1 MVMCIMVW
9 PMDCG
14 DIICVVVVHSY
25 GLQCHCKCYSIFS
38 GICSVF
44 MLPIF
49 LVVMEAYMLW
59 LLRVVNYCS
68 TWTLYQLL
76 W

>member
-1 MVMCIMVW
+1 VL
-9 PMDCG
+9 
-14 DIICVVVVHSY
+14 
-25 GLQCHCKCYSIFS
+25 LQCIPMGFNAIANVIPFFS
-38 GICSVF
+38 GICSVLGICSVF

>member
-1 MVMCIMVW
+1 MCCCSAFLWASM
-9 PMDCG
+9 PLQMLFHFFSG
-14 DIICVVVVHSY
+14 ICSV
-25 GLQCHCKCYSIFS
+25 L